1 MGAIQALK
9 SAKVLDKVTVVGFD
23 GNPEAAAAILKGDM
37 AISVA
42 QRPYNMGAV
51 GVESVMKLIKGGS
64 LPPVVDT
71 GAEIVDKSNA
81 EKYK

>member
-1 MGAIQALK
+1 
-9 SAKVLDKVTVVGFD
+9 
-23 GNPEAAAAILKGDM
+23 
-37 AISVA
+37 
-42 QRPYNMGAV
+42 
-51 GVESVMKLIKGGS
+51 MKLIKGET